1 MIPIVTPAEM
11 AAIDAA
17 APEPV
22 DVLVARAGAAVAR
35 CALRMLGGGY
45 GRVVNV
51 IAGGGNNGADGR
63 VAGERLTE
71 RGVAVR
77 VFDARSCPAALPPCD
92 LVIDAAYGTGY
103 RPGDDSRPPWSPPDV
118 GAAAVLAVDIPSG
131 VDALTGAAP
140 ATVLAATRTVTF
152 AALKPGLL
160 FGPGKALAGDVQVVD
175 IGLDTSRATA
185 HLVTAADVRG
195 WWRPRP
201 ADAHKWSRAVRMIA
215 GSRGMTGAAALSSA
229 AAMRAGAGIVWL
241 SAPGLDHVG
250 DAREEVV
257 TKPLP
262 AEGWAAEV
270 LDPDELKR
278 FGALVMGPGLGRAEA
293 TRAAVREVAAAAD
306 VALLV
311 DGDGLTAL
319 APVSEFAATLR
330 ARGAATVL
338 TPHDGE
344 MRALTGTPPGADR
357 LAAARTVAA
366 DTGAVVLLKG
376 PSTVVAAPD
385 GAVRV
390 VANGDQRLAT
400 AGSGDVLSGVIGAL
414 LAAGL
419 GPFDAAAAG
428 AWIHAEAANRHP
440 ASGLVA
446 GDLVEALPAVL
457 TELGTKPR

>member
-1 MIPIVTPAEM
+1 
-11 AAIDAA
+11 
-17 APEPV
+17 
-22 DVLVARAGAAVAR
+22 
-35 CALRMLGGGY
+35 
-45 GRVVNV
+45 
-51 IAGGGNNGADGR
+51 
-63 VAGERLTE
+63 
-71 RGVAVR
+71 
-77 VFDARSCPAALPPCD
+77 
-92 LVIDAAYGTGY
+92 
-103 RPGDDSRPPWSPPDV
+103 
-118 GAAAVLAVDIPSG
+118 
-131 VDALTGAAP
+131 
-140 ATVLAATRTVTF
+140 
-152 AALKPGLL
+152 
-160 FGPGKALAGDVQVVD
+160 
-175 IGLDTSRATA
+175 
-185 HLVTAADVRG
+185 
-195 WWRPRP
+195 
-201 ADAHKWSRAVRMIA
+201 
-215 GSRGMTGAAALSSA
+215 
-229 AAMRAGAGIVWL
+229 MRAGAGIVWL

-270 LDPDELKR
+270 LDADELNR
-278 FGALVMGPGLGRAEA
+278 FGALVIGPGLGRADA

-311 DGDGLTAL
+311 DGDGLVAL
-319 APVSEFAATLR
+319 APVSEVAATLR
-330 ARGAATVL
+330 ARDAATVL

-344 MRALTGTPPGADR
+344 MRALTGAPPGADR
-357 LAAARTVAA
+357 LAAARTVAS

-419 GPFDAAAAG
+419 DPFDAAAAG

-457 TELGTKPR
+457 TELGSKDR